1 MHKAYPELAGA
12 LSEMLDRIDEILRGG
27 GYEGEP
33 VKMFLAGGMAV
44 NYWCG
49 SRYTE
54 DVDASFSKRML
65 LPYDDLVINYTRSDG
80 TKTFIYFDA
89 NYNTSFA
96 LMHEDFEVDSLEWEG
111 IGNERRLVHL
121 YVLNPLDLAVS
132 KISRFADS
140 DREDIRMLASCGL
153 LTAAAV
159 KSRAEAALACYV
171 GNVPCVRTSIDLTV
185 KDVALHE
192 ELLAKRLAEAAKS

>member
-1 MHKAYPELAGA
+1 MNKVYPELADA
-12 LSEMLDRIDEILRGG
+12 LSEMLDKIDAVLRNG
-27 GYEGEP
+27 GYKGEP
-33 VKMFLAGGMAV
+33 VKMYLAGGMAV

-65 LPYDDLVINYTRSDG
+65 LPYDDLVINYTRADG
-80 TKTFIYFDA
+80 TRTFIYFDS

-96 LMHEDFEVDSLEWEG
+96 LLHENFEDDSIEWEG

-121 YVLNPLDLAVS
+121 YVLNPVDLAVS
-132 KISRFADS
+132 KISRFTER

-153 LTAAAV
+153 IDATAV
-159 KSRAEAALACYV
+159 KARADEALSYFV
-171 GNVPCVRTSIDLTV
+171 GNVVSVQTSIDLTV
-185 KDVALHE
+185 EDITHSTPPDNPA
-192 ELLAKRLAEAAKS
+192 R